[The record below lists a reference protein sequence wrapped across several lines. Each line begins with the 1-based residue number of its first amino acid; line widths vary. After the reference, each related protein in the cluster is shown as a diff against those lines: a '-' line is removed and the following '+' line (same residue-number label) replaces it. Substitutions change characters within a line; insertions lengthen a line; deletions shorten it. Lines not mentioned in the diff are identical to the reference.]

1 MDLITADPGP
11 APKSSGSSE
20 APTPPAS
27 QQPTGSMSYSTPT
40 TTTTTA
46 SSSSGSGKTMLGE
59 RKSKRATLMQIQN
72 DTISAAKAAMKTTAG
87 INIMPQKQKKNVT

>member
-27 QQPTGSMSYSTPT
+27 QQPTGSMSYSTP

>member
-27 QQPTGSMSYSTPT
+27 QQPTGSMSYSTP
-40 TTTTTA
+40 TTTTA